1 MERFTIKIKKIGVV
15 AFWLFVWQIAA
26 VMIGKP
32 LLLPTVPAVFLRLF
46 EFAWTKS
53 FWQITVTSFSRIS
66 LGFICALL
74 LGFLGGFCTYRLISV
89 RILFT
94 PVLQVMRAT
103 PLASFIILA
112 LIWLKSGILPS
123 FIAGFSILPIIW
135 LSVQTGLEQMSIPYG
150 EMAKVYELSWQK
162 KFRFIYVPQV
172 KPYLLSAC
180 ITSVGFAWKAGVTAE
195 LLSLPQFGIGTE
207 LYTGKIY
214 LETVDLFAW
223 TLVLIIISVSLERM
237 VKKWLSKS

>member
-1 MERFTIKIKKIGVV
+1 MENSTIKIKKIGVV
-15 AFWLFVWQIAA
+15 LFWLFVWQIIALLL
-26 VMIGKP
+26 GKP
-32 LLLPTVPAVFLRLF
+32 LLLPTVPAVFLRLL
-46 EFAWTKS
+46 ELIWTKS
-53 FWQITVTSFSRIS
+53 FWLITITSFSRIS
-66 LGFICALL
+66 LGFLCALL
-74 LGFLGGFCTYRLISV
+74 IGLLGGFFTYRWISV

-150 EMAKVYELSWQK
+150 EMAKVFGLNWQK
-162 KFRFIYVPQV
+162 KLRFIYAPQV
-172 KPYLLSAC
+172 KPYFLSAC
-180 ITSVGFAWKAGVTAE
+180 ITAVGFAWKAGVTAE

-207 LYTGKIY
+207 LYSGKIY
-214 LETVDLFAW
+214 LETVDLFVW
-223 TLVLIIISVSLERM
+223 TLVLIIISVALERM
-237 VKKWLSKS
+237 VKKWLSKN